1 MLLVF
6 WQKIQRQ
13 LLKLQSRFVGYCHKV
28 IFICHLS
35 NTEDGKYV
43 DDVIATG
50 VVSSFVKFLSYDNLP
65 ELQFESVWALTNIAS
80 GTSQQVVL
88 GFFIKSKTAAVVNAG
103 SIDPILRLLSSTK
116 LEVQE
121 QAVWALGNISGDCDE
136 YRQMI
141 LQRNGFSIIV
151 AFAQQNMDKIGVIK
165 NCIWCLSNLCRNP
178 KRDSSQFPYI
188 QPHLVF
194 LQRLLNCN
202 MPEVVAD
209 ACWAFCFLTE
219 AKSEQKKEVLSY
231 INPNYLLCLILY
243 DDIHLQSPALRLAGN
258 FVSGDQDDT
267 QVMLNAGLLRVLVIL
282 LGKAQELQK
291 KEVLWILSNITA
303 GTTQQITQ
311 VINMGFIKYLINVA
325 NTESIV
331 LQTEAIWAL
340 CNAINGGT
348 VEQVYII
355 RKNFI
360 LDTIY
365 C

>member
-1 MLLVF
+1 M
-6 WQKIQRQ
+6 
-13 LLKLQSRFVGYCHKV
+13 
-28 IFICHLS
+28 
-35 NTEDGKYV
+35 
-43 DDVIATG
+43 
-50 VVSSFVKFLSYDNLP
+50 
-65 ELQFESVWALTNIAS
+65 
-80 GTSQQVVL
+80 
-88 GFFIKSKTAAVVNAG
+88 NAG
-103 SIDPILRLLSSTK
+103 SIDPILCLLNSTK

-141 LQRNGFSIIV
+141 LQRNGFSVIV
-151 AFAQQNMDKIGVIK
+151 AFANQNMDKVGVIK

-178 KRDSSQFPYI
+178 KRDASQFPYI
-188 QPHLVF
+188 QPHLGF

-231 INPNYLLCLILY
+231 VNPQYLLYLILY
-243 DDIHLQSPALRLAGN
+243 DDIRLQSPALRLAGN

-267 QVMLNAGLLRVLVIL
+267 QVMLNAGLLRVLAVL

-325 NTESIV
+325 NTESLV

-348 VEQVYII
+348 VEQV
-355 RKNFI
+355 
-360 LDTIY
+360 
-365 C
+365 